1 MKSPIYIVGGG
12 HAGIEAAFAI
22 SRVGLKSVI
31 VTMDAEATGR
41 MSCNP
46 AIGGLAKS
54 HLVHEIDAL
63 GGIMSI
69 AADFSGVQFKTLNI
83 SKGRAV
89 QSLRIQ
95 TDKKKYPKFV
105 KSVLDKEE
113 NIKVIEGEVVS
124 FNVNKGAVSSLVLR
138 SGEKINCS
146 ALIIT
151 SGTFLNGLIH
161 IGNRSFRAGRIGES
175 ASKGLT
181 ESLRSF
187 GFDTSRLK
195 TGTPPRILKKSID
208 WGLVNST
215 PGDANPS
222 PFSLFRTNSAIKT
235 NIDSFSVNTN
245 PSSHNV
251 LLDNLE
257 SSPMF
262 SGKIDAAGPR
272 YCPSIEDKVVRFS
285 SQNSHSLFLESEWAG
300 SDQIYLG
307 GFSTSMPEEVQISC
321 LKTIK
326 AFKNVE
332 FIRPGYAIEYDFIP
346 TYQLKST
353 LESKEIDNLYCAG
366 QINGTSGYEE
376 AAAQGLMAGA
386 NAALK
391 ILNKKPFVI
400 KRNEGYIGVL
410 IDDLV
415 TKSINE
421 PYRMFTSRAEYRL
434 TLRAD
439 NADVRLTDKGI
450 SLGLISNERKLHF
463 RDKTSNLEKVRKKMG
478 ILKISPS
485 KVENYGIKIAKDGV
499 YRTANEIL
507 SQKGVNMNNIRE
519 IWPEIPKNSKEID
532 ESLEIEAHYKGYLTK
547 QSADILAFKKD
558 ENLKIPKNIDYE
570 ALSGLSNEVKSKFK
584 KIKPQTM
591 GQALRIDGIT
601 PAAVY
606 ILLSHVKRK
615 SINRIA

>member
-1 MKSPIYIVGGG
+1 MRHPIYIVGGG

-22 SRVGLKSVI
+22 SRIGLKSVI
-31 VTMDAEATGR
+31 VTMDADATGR

-69 AADFSGVQFKTLNI
+69 AADHAGIQFKTLNV

-89 QSLRIQ
+89 RSLRVQ

-105 KSVLDKEE
+105 KSFINNDK
-113 NIKVIEGEVVS
+113 NIKIVEGEVVS
-124 FNVNKGAVSSLVLR
+124 FDVNNNAVSSLKLR
-138 SGEKINCS
+138 SGDTIKCS
-146 ALIIT
+146 GLIIT

-161 IGNRSFRAGRIGES
+161 IGNKSFRAGRIGES
-175 ASKGLT
+175 SSAGLT
-181 ESLRSF
+181 EALRSF
-187 GFDTSRLK
+187 GFNTSRLK
-195 TGTPPRILKKSID
+195 TGTPPRVLKKSID
-208 WGLVNST
+208 WSLVDSS
-215 PGDANPS
+215 PGDVNPT
-222 PFSLFRTNSAIKT
+222 PFSLFRTKRPIGT

-245 PSSHNV
+245 PSAHNI
-251 LLDNLE
+251 LLDNLD

-285 SQNSHSLFLESEWAG
+285 AQNSHSLFLEPEWAG

-307 GFSTSMPEEVQISC
+307 GFSTSMPENVQIAC
-321 LKTIK
+321 LKAIK
-326 AFKNVE
+326 AFKNIE
-332 FIRPGYAIEYDFIP
+332 FIRPGYAIEYDYIP

-376 AAAQGLMAGA
+376 AAAQGLVAGA

-391 ILNKKPFVI
+391 ILNKDPFVI
-400 KRNEGYIGVL
+400 KRDEGYVGVL

-434 TLRAD
+434 SLRPD
-439 NADVRLTDKGI
+439 NVYERLSKKAFE
-450 SLGLISNERKLHF
+450 SGLITKDLYDKYLYLFNMESVFSKKIGNQKIDDGGKKTRLVHF
-463 RDKTSNLEKVRKKMG
+463 LKRPHSSIFDFITPKDKIESFSLYSLETKIKYDGYIKIEKKRAEKVASFENSHIPPSFNYSKIANLSSEALEKLDLVQ
-478 ILKISPS
+478 P
-485 KVENYGIKIAKDGV
+485 ETIA
-499 YRTANEIL
+499 
-507 SQKGVNMNNIRE
+507 
-519 IWPEIPKNSKEID
+519 
-532 ESLEIEAHYKGYLTK
+532 
-547 QSADILAFKKD
+547 
-558 ENLKIPKNIDYE
+558 
-570 ALSGLSNEVKSKFK
+570 
-584 KIKPQTM
+584 
-591 GQALRIDGIT
+591 QASRIDGVSRSDISSLCLFLHSKGFIVSRET
-601 PAAVY
+601 
-606 ILLSHVKRK
+606 
-615 SINRIA
+615 

>member
-1 MKSPIYIVGGG
+1 MRYPIYIVGGG

-22 SRVGLKSVI
+22 SRIGLKVVI
-31 VTMDAEATGR
+31 VTMDAAATAR

-69 AADFSGVQFKTLNI
+69 AADHAGIQFKTLNI

-89 QSLRIQ
+89 QSLRVQ

-105 KSVLDKEE
+105 RSLIDKDQ
-113 NIKVIEGEVVS
+113 NIKIIEGEVVA
-124 FNVNKGAVSSLVLR
+124 FDVNNGAVSSLNLR
-138 SGEKINCS
+138 SGDKINCS

-161 IGNRSFRAGRIGES
+161 IGNKSFRAGRIGEGS
-175 ASKGLT
+175 SIGLT
-181 ESLRSF
+181 ETLRSF
-187 GFDTSRLK
+187 GFDTGRLK
-195 TGTPPRILKKSID
+195 TGTPPRVLKKSID
-208 WGLVNST
+208 WSCVESS
-215 PGDANPS
+215 PGDANPT
-222 PFSLFRTNSAIKT
+222 PFSLFRSKSLINT

-245 PSSHNV
+245 SYSHNI

-262 SGKIDAAGPR
+262 SGKIDAVGPR

-285 SQNSHSLFLESEWAG
+285 SQNSHSLFLEPEWLG

-307 GFSTSMPEEVQISC
+307 GFSTSMPEEVQIKC

-326 AFKNVE
+326 AFKNID
-332 FIRPGYAIEYDFIP
+332 FIRPGYAIEYDYVP

-353 LESKEIDNLYCAG
+353 LESKQINNLYCAG

-376 AAAQGLMAGA
+376 AAAQGLIAGA

-391 ILNKKPFVI
+391 TLDKDPIIIN
-400 KRNEGYIGVL
+400 RDEGYIGVL

-434 TLRAD
+434 SLRPDNVYERLSKKAAD
-439 NADVRLTDKGI
+439 
-450 SLGLISNERKLHF
+450 SGLISKSLYNKYLNLLKKSEF
-463 RDKTSNLEKVRKKMG
+463 FSDKINMQ
-478 ILKISPS
+478 KI
-485 KVENYGIKIAKDGV
+485 EDG
-499 YRTANEIL
+499 
-507 SQKGVNMNNIRE
+507 G
-519 IWPEIPKNSKEID
+519 
-532 ESLEIEAHYKGYLTK
+532 
-547 QSADILAFKKD
+547 
-558 ENLKIPKNIDYE
+558 
-570 ALSGLSNEVKSKFK
+570 K
-584 KIKPQTM
+584 KIKLNHFLKRPNTSIFDFFDSKNRLDSFSLYSLETKIKYE
-591 GQALRIDGIT
+591 GYIAIEKKRAEKVASLEKSLIPPSFDYSKIANLSSEAVEKLALVRPETVAQAGRIDGVSRSDISS
-601 PAAVY
+601 
-606 ILLSHVKRK
+606 LCLFLSSKGLIVSRET
-615 SINRIA
+615 